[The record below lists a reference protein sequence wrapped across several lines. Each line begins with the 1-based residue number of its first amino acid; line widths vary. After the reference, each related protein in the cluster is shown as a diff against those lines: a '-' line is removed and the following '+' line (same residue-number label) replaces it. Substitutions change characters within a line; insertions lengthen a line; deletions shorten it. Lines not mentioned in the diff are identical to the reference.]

1 MLEQTQI
8 REIDISE
15 NIIIDKERKLVSLY
29 GEPVIFHC
37 HHYNLFLQQTIS
49 DPPFINGI
57 EILQD
62 SSQEINFAQ
71 LKNAFKTHNANSVE
85 EKFAIASALFK
96 YQGFGIISFSGDA
109 SGGTAK
115 LSSSHYAQGWTSK
128 YASQIQRNK
137 PIDHF
142 AVGFAAAVFDVI
154 FGDLGHF
161 TAVEE
166 SCSAVTR
173 TPGCTIQ
180 ISKAPVPRKLE
191 PSPGMGKVIDAPANL
206 ARGDTNVDYEAVNEA
221 LWGLQLAGDDDGLI
235 RAFNVLLTHMPANY
249 YNRIQYRFVE
259 ELRQVHPDLC
269 NVGKELIR
277 ESGHV
282 CVFYTFG
289 NIMESVEW
297 EAVVQP
303 MIKNDTDW
311 VHGGFAVASSL
322 GWGRWDVLEV
332 ESDKSAR
339 VAIDGNYETN
349 YHLATYDEVREG
361 RCFFA
366 QGAIPAIMNIVYNG
380 KIQDKPE
387 LTEAFYERLFKQ
399 GNVFHARE
407 INAREAG
414 DPYCEFI
421 ADRS

>member
-1 MLEQTQI
+1 MQETQI
-8 REIDISE
+8 KELDIAQ
-15 NIIIDKERKLVSLY
+15 NVIIDKERKLMSLY

-37 HHYNLFLQQTIS
+37 HHYNLFLQQTIL

-57 EILQD
+57 GILQD
-62 SSQEINFAQ
+62 SSQEINFSQ
-71 LKNAFKTHNANSVE
+71 LRAAFIHHNAETVE
-85 EKFAIASALFK
+85 EKFAIASELFK
-96 YQGFGIISFSGDA
+96 YQGFGIISFSGNED
-109 SGGTAK
+109 GGTAN
-115 LSSSHYAQGWTSK
+115 LLSSHYAQGWTSK
-128 YASQIQRNK
+128 YASQIQRGK

-154 FGDLGHF
+154 YADLGHF
-161 TAVEE
+161 TAIEE
-166 SCSAVTR
+166 SCSAVTK
-173 TPGCTIQ
+173 TPGCIIQ
-180 ISKAPVPRKLE
+180 ISKAPVARKLE
-191 PSPGMGKVIDAPANL
+191 ESPGMGKIIDAPVAL
-206 ARGDTNVDYEAVNEA
+206 PRADTNIDYEAVNEA
-221 LWGLQLAGDDDGLI
+221 LWGLPLAGDDDGLI
-235 RAFNVLLTHMPANY
+235 RAFNVLLTHMPSNY

-303 MIKNDTDW
+303 MIKNDRDW

-322 GWGRWDVLEV
+322 GWGRWEALEI
-332 ESDKSAR
+332 ESNTKAR

-349 YHLATYDEVREG
+349 YHLATYDEPNDA

-366 QGAIPAIMNIVYNG
+366 QGAIPAVMNIVYNG
-380 KIQDKPE
+380 KIQEKPV
-387 LTEAFYERLFKQ
+387 LDEAFYERLFKQ

-407 INAREAG
+407 LKAREKG
-414 DPYCEFI
+414 DPYCEFV